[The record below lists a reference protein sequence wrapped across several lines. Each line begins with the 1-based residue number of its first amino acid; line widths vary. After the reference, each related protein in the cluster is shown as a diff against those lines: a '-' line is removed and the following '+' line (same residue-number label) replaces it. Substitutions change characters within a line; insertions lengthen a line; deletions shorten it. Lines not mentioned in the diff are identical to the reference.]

1 MKLKK
6 FNCSP
11 KLHEQIELPT
21 REQVREICSFLE
33 PKVLNQVFLADD
45 LVDLVG
51 HFIARKFRVS
61 VLHAKALEVEPTELN
76 INANYDPDRDEI
88 GKSSIELIIVTNPN
102 DDQFI
107 LDKPLW
113 DLFVNRLADSLAHE
127 LIHMH
132 QSRTRDFIPVEH
144 KVHRKAYID
153 ENLVYL
159 SDPDEVDAY
168 AYNIATE
175 LREHPNP
182 FRIFNNPAAVSVNDS
197 VNLWAYV
204 QAFNKDIKNPTMKKL
219 LKKVYKHLTLF

>member
-1 MKLKK
+1 MKLRK

-21 REQVREICSFLE
+21 REQVREVCSYLE
-33 PKVLNQVFLADD
+33 PEVLNQVFLADD

-51 HFIARKFRVS
+51 HFVARKFRVS

-76 INANYDPDRDEI
+76 INANYDPDRDEL
-88 GKSSIELIIVTNPN
+88 GKSSIELIIVTNPT

-144 KVHRKAYID
+144 KVHRKAFID

-159 SDPDEVDAY
+159 SDPDEIDAY

-175 LREHPNP
+175 LKEHPNP
-182 FRIFNNPAAVSVNDS
+182 FLVFNNPAAVSVNDS
-197 VNLWAYV
+197 INLWAYV
-204 QAFNKDIKNPTMKKL
+204 QAFAKDIKNPTMKKL
-219 LKKVYKHLTLF
+219 LKKVYKHLT

>member
-21 REQVREICSFLE
+21 REQVREICSYLE
-33 PKVLNQVFLADD
+33 PKVINQVFLADD
-45 LVDLVG
+45 LVDLIG
-51 HFIARKFRVS
+51 HFVGRKFRVT
-61 VLHAKALEVEPTELN
+61 VLHAKALEVELSELN
-76 INANYDPDRDEI
+76 INANYDPDLDEL
-88 GKSSIELIIVTNPN
+88 GKPSIELIIVTNPN
-102 DDQFI
+102 DNEFI

-113 DLFVNRLADSLAHE
+113 DLFVTRLADSLAHE
-127 LIHMH
+127 LIHMD

-144 KVHRKAYID
+144 KVYRKSCLD
-153 ENLVYL
+153 ENLAYL

-182 FRIFNNPAAVSVNDS
+182 LEIFYNPAAVSVNDS
-197 VNLWAYV
+197 VNLWAYM
-204 QAFNKDIKNPTMKKL
+204 QAFSKDIKHPTIKHL
-219 LKKVYKHLTLF
+219 LKKVYKHLT

>member
-11 KLHEQIELPT
+11 KLHEHIELPT
-21 REQVREICSFLE
+21 REQVREICSNLE
-33 PKVLNQVFLADD
+33 PKVLDQVFLADD
-45 LVDLVG
+45 LVDTVG
-51 HFIARKFRVS
+51 HFIAKKFRVS

-76 INANYDPDRDEI
+76 INANYDPDRDEL
-88 GKSSIELIIVTNPN
+88 GKASIELIIVTNPN

-127 LIHMH
+127 LIHMY
-132 QSRTRDFIPVEH
+132 QSRTREFIPVEH
-144 KVHRKAYID
+144 RVYRKSYID

-175 LREHPNP
+175 LQEHPNP
-182 FRIFNNPAAVSVNDS
+182 LDVLYNPVAVSVNDS

-204 QAFNKDIKNPTMKKL
+204 QAFSKDIKNPVMKNL
-219 LKKVYKHLTLF
+219 LKKVYKHLTR

>member
-1 MKLKK
+1 
-6 FNCSP
+6 
-11 KLHEQIELPT
+11 LHEQIELPT
-21 REQVREICSFLE
+21 REQVREICSYLE

-45 LVDLVG
+45 LIDVVG

-61 VLHAKALEVEPTELN
+61 VLHAKALQVEFTELN
-76 INANYDPDRDEI
+76 INANYDPDRDEL
-88 GKSSIELIIVTNPN
+88 GKPSIELIIVTNPS
-102 DDQFI
+102 DHQFI

-127 LIHMH
+127 MIHMH
-132 QSRTRDFIPVEH
+132 QSRTRDFITVDY
-144 KVHRKAYID
+144 KVPYTAHLD

-182 FRIFNNPAAVSVNDS
+182 LEIFYNPAAVSVNDS
-197 VNLWAYV
+197 VNLWAYM
-204 QAFNKDIKNPTMKKL
+204 QAFSKDIKHPTIKQL
-219 LKKVYKHLTLF
+219 LKKVYKHLTC

>member
-1 MKLKK
+1 LKLKK

-11 KLHEQIELPT
+11 KLHEHIELPT
-21 REQVREICSFLE
+21 REQVREICSYLE
-33 PKVLNQVFLADD
+33 PKVLNQVFLTDD

-61 VLHAKALEVEPTELN
+61 VLHAKALEVEFTELN
-76 INANYDPDRDEI
+76 INANYDPDRDQL
-88 GKSSIELIIVTNPN
+88 GKSSIELIIVTNPSDN
-102 DDQFI
+102 QFI

-132 QSRTRDFIPVEH
+132 QSRIRDFITVEYKIPYTSH
-144 KVHRKAYID
+144 ID

-168 AYNIATE
+168 AYNIAAE

-182 FRIFNNPAAVSVNDS
+182 LEIFYNPAAVSVNDS
-197 VNLWAYV
+197 INLWAYM
-204 QAFNKDIKNPTMKKL
+204 QAFSKDIEHPTIKQL
-219 LKKVYKHLTLF
+219 LKKVYKHLT